1 MQMRCMLVMTTG
13 GTGTLQKSNE
23 TLAASF
29 GRNQLKVAKGTG
41 LTYGKDNQLQDLD
54 VKKYTLETTQATKQS
69 ILHTYSVQS
78 RLSCL
83 GLT

>member
-1 MQMRCMLVMTTG
+1 MPMLCMLVMTTG
-13 GTGTLQKSNE
+13 GIGMLQKSNE
-23 TLAASF
+23 TLAASC
-29 GRNQLKVAKGTG
+29 GRNRKRALENMESS
-41 LTYGKDNQLQDLD
+41 YGKGNQLQDLG

>member
-23 TLAASF
+23 TLAASC
-29 GRNQLKVAKGTG
+29 GRNRKRALENMESS
-41 LTYGKDNQLQDLD
+41 YGKANQLQDLD